1 MAIIGR
7 LDIITNE
14 GYIEEALE
22 QCEYEG
28 LNKEQTALEIKK
40 IIDEVVKLVSKNESL
55 QLVSSSLRIE
65 DFHIGFEYLQ
75 YEMDSERYL
84 NKGMIWKKKKYGF
97 DSPRLHKIKELIDNG
112 EIARC
117 NES

>member
-1 MAIIGR
+1 MEKLYKEL
-7 LDIITNE
+7 LDREKYLKSI
-14 GYIEEALE
+14 
-22 QCEYEG
+22 
-28 LNKEQTALEIKK
+28 EQTKQ
-40 IIDEVVKLVSKNESL
+40 VKARLSELFLMTVRVQ
-55 QLVSSSLRIE
+55 QLLLPIVSSSLLIE

>member
-1 MAIIGR
+1 MR
-7 LDIITNE
+7 EDIKNRINDLADCFTGE
-14 GYIEEALE
+14 GVPNLAYIEQGILE
-22 QCEYEG
+22 
-28 LNKEQTALEIKK
+28 LNNIVNQAKNN
-40 IIDEVVKLVSKNESL
+40 EVLD
-55 QLVSSSLRIE
+55 LVSSSLRIE

-97 DSPRLHKIKELIDNG
+97 DSHRLHKIKELIDNG

>member
-1 MAIIGR
+1 MNIEKQLYNLKMKVLN
-7 LDIITNE
+7 LDEIPEHLKEILANDIHFIEDVIRAKNNE
-14 GYIEEALE
+14 VF
-22 QCEYEG
+22 
-28 LNKEQTALEIKK
+28 
-40 IIDEVVKLVSKNESL
+40 DLVSF
-55 QLVSSSLRIE
+55 SLRIE

-112 EIARC
+112 ELHHC
-117 NES
+117 NVC

>member
-1 MAIIGR
+1 M
-7 LDIITNE
+7 TQE
-14 GYIEEALE
+14 QYEELYNWV
-22 QCEYEG
+22 YE
-28 LNKEQTALEIKK
+28 EIHHNRDSYSRSK
-40 IIDEVVKLVSKNESL
+40 IIEMTMAKTEKSVNKTNDIHI
-55 QLVSSSLRIE
+55 VSSSLRIE

-97 DSPRLHKIKELIDNG
+97 NSPRLHKIKELIDNG

>member
-1 MAIIGR
+1 MERLITEEQFEQVRLHMRDTYDVAEHEWDEEELIEAIYELIAKNNEV
-7 LDIITNE
+7 LD
-14 GYIEEALE
+14 
-22 QCEYEG
+22 
-28 LNKEQTALEIKK
+28 
-40 IIDEVVKLVSKNESL
+40 
-55 QLVSSSLRIE
+55 LVSSSLRIE

-97 DSPRLHKIKELIDNG
+97 NSPRLHKIKELIDNG

>member
-1 MAIIGR
+1 MK
-7 LDIITNE
+7 DIYNFIAKKEDST
-14 GYIEEALE
+14 
-22 QCEYEG
+22 G
-28 LNKEQTALEIKK
+28 LLFNKWSLGQLATF
-40 IIDEVVKLVSKNESL
+40 IDEYVGELEAKNNESL
-55 QLVSSSLRIE
+55 HLVSSSLRIE

-97 DSPRLHKIKELIDNG
+97 NSPRLHKIKELIDNG

>member
-1 MAIIGR
+1 MNSNELNAEANKYLTNKGCVTISQTYIAYEVQKMLVDFHEQQVKSVV
-7 LDIITNE
+7 LDP
-14 GYIEEALE
+14 
-22 QCEYEG
+22 
-28 LNKEQTALEIKK
+28 
-40 IIDEVVKLVSKNESL
+40 
-55 QLVSSSLRIE
+55 VSSSLLIE

-97 DSPRLHKIKELIDNG
+97 NSPRLHKIKELIDNG

>member
-1 MAIIGR
+1 MKTPY
-7 LDIITNE
+7 LDKQ
-14 GYIEEALE
+14 IEELEWTELNSVATQSHKDELKEFKAIKEALS
-22 QCEYEG
+22 
-28 LNKEQTALEIKK
+28 IH
-40 IIDEVVKLVSKNESL
+40 S
-55 QLVSSSLRIE
+55 VSSSLRIE

-75 YEMDSERYL
+75 YEIDSERYL

-97 DSPRLHKIKELIDNG
+97 NSPRLHKIKELIDKG